1 VYNWLELFKQ
11 IANIYKDTKMR
22 LHYLQHVPFE
32 GLGSIELWAR
42 DRVHEITSTRLFAN
56 DPFPNLEDIDLLV
69 ILGGPMGIYD
79 EDKYPWL
86 SKEKKY
92 IDQVVLNGKIV
103 LGICLGAQLI
113 ADVLGA
119 KVYPNANKEIGWFPI
134 QKTLDTAETRIADF
148 LPEQIEAFHWHGD
161 TFDIPL
167 GAVHIAKSAACENQ
181 GFIYDD
187 HIVALQ
193 FHLET
198 IEQSAKDLIAN
209 CKDDLTDGPFIQSS
223 DAMLTDTS
231 RFKKINML
239 MAELLNHL
247 AYICPA
253 SSSRDSF
260 GVRTMDQVRRL
271 K

>member
-1 VYNWLELFKQ
+1 
-11 IANIYKDTKMR
+11 MR
-22 LHYLQHVPFE
+22 LHYFQHVPFE
-32 GLGSIELWAR
+32 GLGSIEPWVKER
-42 DRVHEITSTRLFAN
+42 SDEITSTRLFAE
-56 DPFPNLEDIDLLV
+56 DPFPNLDDIDWLV
-69 ILGGPMGIYD
+69 IMGGPMGIYD

-86 SKEKKY
+86 LKEKKY
-92 IDQVVLNGKIV
+92 IDQAIVNGKIV

-119 KVYPNANKEIGWFPI
+119 KVYPNVYKEIGWFPV
-134 QKTLDTAETRIADF
+134 QRTDDTAETRIADF
-148 LPEQIEAFHWHGD
+148 LPEQIDAFHWHGD

-187 HIVALQ
+187 QVVALQ

-198 IEQSAKDLIAN
+198 IEQSARDLIAN
-209 CKDDLTDGPFIQSS
+209 CKDDLGPGPFIQTSE
-223 DAMLTDTS
+223 AILTDTS
-231 RFKKINML
+231 RFKKINVL

-247 AYICPA
+247 AYIC
-253 SSSRDSF
+253 STSSF
-260 GVRTMDQVRRL
+260 GASFGIRTLDQVRRL